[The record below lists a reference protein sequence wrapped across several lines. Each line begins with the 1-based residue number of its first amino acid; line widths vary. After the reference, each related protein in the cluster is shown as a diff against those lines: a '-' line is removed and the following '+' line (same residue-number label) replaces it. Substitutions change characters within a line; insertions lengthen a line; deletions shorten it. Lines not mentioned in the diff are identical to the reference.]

1 MWEKLL
7 IIAFSLHF
15 IEMSI
20 AQQSD
25 LAFIA
30 LRLMPIPIVRS
41 SLWIVRSSTLLLLP
55 YNAINWIRWNEEQK
69 NRYHFY
75 FSAISIESN
84 WNSLWFQLQTCPN
97 FSLHSLSHTLIYLMC
112 TLFCILPF
120 ECSIAKSHIGLF
132 IVHQLLSKNRIYRI
146 ESLKFICVCLQ
157 LQFGIRVCATLSCE
171 NFQ

>member
-1 MWEKLL
+1 ML
-7 IIAFSLHF
+7 
-15 IEMSI
+15 I

-30 LRLMPIPIVRS
+30 FALRLMPIPIDWS
-41 SLWIVRSSTLLLLP
+41 SPWIVRSSTLLLLR

-69 NRYHFY
+69 KRYHFY

-112 TLFCILPF
+112 TLFCILLY
-120 ECSIAKSHIGLF
+120 ECSVAKSHIGLF

-146 ESLKFICVCLQ
+146 ESLKFICVL
-157 LQFGIRVCATLSCE
+157 FAIAIRYWSLRYTFVW
-171 NFQ
+171 NFPIKIEQN